1 MIAKENDQFRQ
12 RKRPA
17 LYILERAVIRRDRLD
32 SAEAI
37 RRWIPDIKR
46 DIDYFIQQVPTN
58 VTSDLSD

>member
-1 MIAKENDQFRQ
+1 MGMARNEEKQISELNRFVIAKENDQFRQ

-17 LYILERAVIRRDRLD
+17 LDRLD

-46 DIDYFIQQVPTN
+46 DIDYFIQQI
-58 VTSDLSD
+58 